1 MTSGASVVLVH
12 GAHFSGWCWL
22 PVIERLARRGIH
34 SHAVEL
40 PFSSFSD
47 DVACLRS
54 VIREQRTSGP
64 VSLVST
70 SYSGITAAAAGHE
83 AEHLVFVAARMPQT
97 GESQSELS
105 ATWGNPAFRA
115 CMQTDSDGVT
125 RLSADARRFL
135 FNRTANPL
143 AELAMSYRREMRSG
157 IPSEPIDRPAWV
169 GKPTSYVVCLDDQ
182 AVRVDRQRERAA
194 LATWSIEIDCDHS
207 PFFSA
212 PDALTDFIALTHEKT
227 CGS

>member
-1 MTSGASVVLVH
+1 MTSDASVVLVH

-22 PVIERLARRGIH
+22 PVIERLAARGIN
-34 SHAVEL
+34 SRAVEL
-40 PFSSFSD
+40 PFTSFSD
-47 DVACLRS
+47 DVAYLRS
-54 VIREQRTSGP
+54 VIKEQKSKGR

-83 AEHLVFVAARMPQT
+83 ADHLSFVAARMPQA
-97 GESQSELS
+97 GESQAALS

-115 CMQTDSDGVT
+115 CMQTDAEGVA
-125 RLSADARRFL
+125 RLSAAADAFL
-135 FNRTANPL
+135 FNRTARPL

-157 IPSEPIDRPAWV
+157 IPAEPIDEPAWI

-182 AVRVDRQRERAA
+182 AVRVDRQRERAE
-194 LATWSIEIDCDHS
+194 LATWSIEIDSDHS

-212 PDALTDFIALTHEKT
+212 PDALTDFIALTHDKA
-227 CGS
+227 CGQ